1 MRELWENSFTFR
13 GKSVKLDN
21 MDRMGMRRGLPQ
33 SVGSTCFGGCIIME
47 LDWADGRGITRVWQK
62 GKVSP
67 YDFKSNP
74 SKYDRGFKNNNACGY
89 LCYGHGGKDA
99 CDNGWECGGV

>member
-1 MRELWENSFTFR
+1 
-13 GKSVKLDN
+13 
-21 MDRMGMRRGLPQ
+21 
-33 SVGSTCFGGCIIME
+33 ME

-74 SKYDRGFKNNNACGY
+74 SKYDRGFKNN
-89 LCYGHGGKDA
+89 KDRKS
-99 CDNGWECGGV
+99 VV

>member
-1 MRELWENSFTFR
+1 
-13 GKSVKLDN
+13 
-21 MDRMGMRRGLPQ
+21 
-33 SVGSTCFGGCIIME
+33 ME

-99 CDNGWECGGV
+99 CDDYRECGGV

>member
-1 MRELWENSFTFR
+1 MEEAEGYQNNVLIPFFEKCVNFGKIRLLFAEKVLNLTIWTEWEC
-13 GKSVKLDN
+13 
-21 MDRMGMRRGLPQ
+21 
-33 SVGSTCFGGCIIME
+33 VGVFLSQW
-47 LDWADGRGITRVWQK
+47 DK
-62 GKVSP
+62 P

>member
-1 MRELWENSFTFR
+1 
-13 GKSVKLDN
+13 
-21 MDRMGMRRGLPQ
+21 
-33 SVGSTCFGGCIIME
+33 ME

-99 CDNGWECGGV
+99 CDNGWECGGVWAGGAGICGFTGGQPGVGRVSVF